1 MYVHFI
7 YIVLYRVLNIYIYIY
22 IYTYIYGII
31 FLFRSLFFRLHS
43 VVNFIV
49 TSFVVLVAVE
59 FLHYHRRT
67 CAHSDDRPQRDRR
80 PRRLHLRY

>member
-1 MYVHFI
+1 MYTLFI
-7 YIVLYRVLNIYIYIY
+7 LFYIVYSIYIYIY